1 MPALTLLR
9 FGLMNAFLILFW
21 FGSSSWLGIFSPP
34 APFNEKVFCM
44 DYFECFFVIL
54 PDPIIFTSFGR
65 MSMALPLLLSS
76 SFSHHVAA
84 EMDDSS

>member
-1 MPALTLLR
+1 
-9 FGLMNAFLILFW
+9 
-21 FGSSSWLGIFSPP
+21 
-34 APFNEKVFCM
+34 M